1 MKTLILNGSP
11 KRNGDTAALI
21 REFTKHLNGDVRV
34 VSSHFDNI
42 SPCLDCRHC
51 WSNPGCIINDDMQN
65 VYSYLEACDNLVIA
79 SPIWFSEL
87 SGPLLTL
94 ASRIQTYCTAR
105 LFRNQ
110 PIQMKH
116 KNGILILVGAEKGTE
131 EKASSTAHTI
141 LKHMNALPCIASV
154 FSLNTN
160 DVPAENDLS
169 ALAAARN
176 AALLLNQLLDES

>member
-34 VSSHFDNI
+34 VSSYFDNI

-65 VYSYLEACDNLVIA
+65 VYPYLEACDNLVIA
-79 SPIWFSEL
+79 SPVWFSEL

-94 ASRIQTYCTAR
+94 ASRIQTYCAAR

-110 PIQMKH
+110 SIRIKH
-116 KNGILILVGAEKGTE
+116 KNGILILVGAEDGTE
-131 EKASSTAHTI
+131 KKAITTAYT
-141 LKHMNALPCIASV
+141 LFKHMNALPCIASV

-160 DVPAENDLS
+160 DVPATDDLS

>member
-21 REFTKHLNGDVRV
+21 EELTKHLNGDVRV

-65 VYSYLEACDNLVIA
+65 VYPYLEACDNLVIA
-79 SPIWFSEL
+79 SPVWFSEL
-87 SGPLLTL
+87 SGPLLTK
-94 ASRIQTYCTAR
+94 ASRIQTYFAAR
-105 LFRNQ
+105 QFRNE
-110 PIQMKH
+110 PNRVKH

-131 EKASSTAHTI
+131 EKASSTTHTI
-141 LKHMNALPCIASV
+141 LKHMNAPPCIASV

-160 DVPAENDLS
+160 DLPAADDLL

-176 AALLLNQLLDES
+176 AALLLDES

>member
-21 REFTKHLNGDVRV
+21 EEFTKHLKGDVRV
-34 VSSHFDNI
+34 VSSYFDNI

-51 WSNPGCIINDDMQN
+51 RSTPGCIINDDLQN
-65 VYSYLEACDNLVIA
+65 VYPYLEACDNLVIA
-79 SPIWFSEL
+79 SPVWFSEL

-94 ASRIQTYCTAR
+94 ASRIQTYFAAR
-105 LFRNQ
+105 QFRNE
-110 PIQMKH
+110 PNRIKH

-141 LKHMNALPCIASV
+141 LKHMNALPCIASI

-160 DVPAENDLS
+160 ILPAADDLP

-176 AALLLNQLLDES
+176 TALLLNQLLDES

>member
-1 MKTLILNGSP
+1 M
-11 KRNGDTAALI
+11 
-21 REFTKHLNGDVRV
+21 
-34 VSSHFDNI
+34 
-42 SPCLDCRHC
+42 
-51 WSNPGCIINDDMQN
+51 
-65 VYSYLEACDNLVIA
+65 
-79 SPIWFSEL
+79 
-87 SGPLLTL
+87 
-94 ASRIQTYCTAR
+94 
-105 LFRNQ
+105 
-110 PIQMKH
+110 
-116 KNGILILVGAEKGTE
+116 ILVGAEKGTE